1 MATPPA
7 ILANIQRKVWAGSL
21 PLEIRLASADC
32 RTVDEVDPYLIH
44 LPRLSYLSTL
54 LPRLHAF
61 FSPFLIDPSVSPHT
75 AWLSFEN
82 VALKYHYPIGL
93 LHDLFSGAPPAN
105 PDDDGS
111 EEAEG
116 ERGKPWK
123 LVVGYAGFPDEQLMG
138 LDAEERVVRDCYV
151 NAVKEA
157 DVIRNG
163 KGNVYMGLSKG
174 DSDTLWQAVQ
184 DHDLAKFNTINNKLL
199 NPPGTPLRNIPIKI
213 YLPTTSPTPSSG
225 GETEAGIVQA
235 SIRTVQGLVA
245 PLSATRQ
252 PNTLG
257 MALNQIL
264 PTVFPSKR
272 NPLLAAPVLHGAV
285 VPMNAPVEDL
295 MRAAAFTDGFLHI
308 VVVML

>member
-1 MATPPA
+1 VQTAGLSTKWIRTWYVLLFSLRFLDQERRKYSRDNQRVELTPPSS
-7 ILANIQRKVWAGSL
+7 Q
-21 PLEIRLASADC
+21 
-32 RTVDEVDPYLIH
+32 IH

-123 LVVGYAGFPDEQLMG
+123 LVVGYAGFPVEQLMG

-151 NAVKEA
+151 NAVKEVCLYTYPSLLLLFA
-157 DVIRNG
+157 ESE
-163 KGNVYMGLSKG
+163 L
-174 DSDTLWQAVQ
+174 
-184 DHDLAKFNTINNKLL
+184 KLTY
-199 NPPGTPLRNIPIKI
+199 N
-213 YLPTTSPTPSSG
+213 
-225 GETEAGIVQA
+225 
-235 SIRTVQGLVA
+235 
-245 PLSATRQ
+245 RQ
-252 PNTLG
+252 
-257 MALNQIL
+257 M
-264 PTVFPSKR
+264 
-272 NPLLAAPVLHGAV
+272 
-285 VPMNAPVEDL
+285 
-295 MRAAAFTDGFLHI
+295 
-308 VVVML
+308 